1 MPTRLPTRASPA
13 FTRIIWAGTALLV
26 VIAVAMVTRRA
37 LSLSGVL
44 ATRTAMSSA
53 ADVDAGFSA
62 HPLLT
67 FAHMLPGL
75 AFMLLGPLQFVP
87 SVRARRPALHR
98 LCGRIVLVSGVVVG
112 VTALVM
118 SPRMA
123 IGGVNETAAVW
134 FFGSGSSSPR
144 AVSPL

>member
-1 MPTRLPTRASPA
+1 
-13 FTRIIWAGTALLV
+13 
-26 VIAVAMVTRRA
+26 
-37 LSLSGVL
+37 
-44 ATRTAMSSA
+44 MSSA

-67 FAHMLPGL
+67 FAHMRPGL

-112 VTALVM
+112 VTALVI

-123 IGGVNETAAVW
+123 IGGLNETAAVW